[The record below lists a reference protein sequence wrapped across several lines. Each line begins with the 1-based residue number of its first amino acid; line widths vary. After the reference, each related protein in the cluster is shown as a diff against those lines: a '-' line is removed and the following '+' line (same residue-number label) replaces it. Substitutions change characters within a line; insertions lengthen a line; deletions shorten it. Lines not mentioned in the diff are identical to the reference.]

1 MIEKLIIPATLILA
15 AGVNENNIVNYNDFI
30 KNSAEKT
37 AIGKIGEN
45 KLNIINEI
53 PDAVKPTRDEIMQT
67 VTDIIVEQLGV
78 ARNIVKPNTSYT
90 DDLGADSLDVVEL
103 IMEFEKTF
111 CIAIPDDIAE
121 KIETVSQSVD
131 YIYQKVND
139 LPTVFYSDNNF
150 SGKKEPF
157 YCDGGYFEF
166 KDPKLFNS
174 IIIPKGYIVVLYS
187 EKAYG
192 GISVKIDAT
201 ATEVRIKSVNKIE
214 LGKNVVA
221 SDKIL
226 GNFEIKSFKVEKI

>member
-1 MIEKLIIPATLILA
+1 MIEKLIIPTTLLLA
-15 AGVNENNIVNYNDFI
+15 AGVNENNIVTYNDFI
-30 KNSAEKT
+30 QNST
-37 AIGKIGEN
+37 GKILIGSN
-45 KLNIINEI
+45 CDSKLNIINEI
-53 PDAVKPTRDEIMQT
+53 SNPVKPTRDEIMQT

-103 IMEFEKTF
+103 IMEFESTF

-139 LPTVFYSDNNF
+139 SPAVFYSDINF
-150 SGKKEPF
+150 SGKKDFF
-157 YCDGGYFEF
+157 YCGGGYYEF
-166 KDPKLFNS
+166 KEPKPINS

-187 EKAYG
+187 EKSYG

-201 ATEVRIKSVNKIE
+201 AAEVKIKSVNKIE
-214 LGKNVVA
+214 LGKNIVA
-221 SDKIL
+221 SDKIS
-226 GNFEIKSFKVEKI
+226 GNFVIKSFKVEKI